1 MDIQLGAE
9 AREDIELTRM
19 KWKSKGSA
27 LTTGIRKRG
36 SKHPIQTFNF
46 TEKKIRYLKIKI

>member
-46 TEKKIRYLKIKI
+46 TEKNSDI